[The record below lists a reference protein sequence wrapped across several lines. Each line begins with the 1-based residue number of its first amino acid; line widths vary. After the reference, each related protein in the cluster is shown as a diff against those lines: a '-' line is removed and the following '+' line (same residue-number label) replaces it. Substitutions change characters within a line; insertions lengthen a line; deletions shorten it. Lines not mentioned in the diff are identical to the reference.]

1 MFPGKKVDKS
11 VDVFDLVGKWFA
23 ALTEFGESVMIS
35 TEDTEQTKTLPY
47 LEGGNKDNV
56 CNCKITKLLN

>member
-1 MFPGKKVDKS
+1 MSPGKKVDKS
-11 VDVFDLVGKWFA
+11 VDVFDLVGKWSA

-47 LEGGNKDNV
+47 LEGGNEDV